1 VPVATAPTGEPAPAP
16 PVDGAST
23 ALVRDALARGAIEVH
38 LQPIVM
44 LPQRKVCAYEA
55 LARLRGAAG
64 DLLRP
69 PDFLDAAASL
79 GLLPE
84 IDRAVT
90 TACVRVVRRLNAGDG
105 DVAIFCNLAVATLS
119 DRETFVRLTDFM
131 EANRALAPLLV
142 FEFALA
148 SWRSMGAR
156 EQEALSTL
164 ADFGFSFSLDHVTD
178 LRLDPHELADR
189 RCSYVKVPALLL
201 LDQRAE
207 AGGAKAAAEFPAALA
222 RAGIKLIAEKIE
234 AEATV
239 MELIDL
245 DVRLAQ
251 GMVFSAPR
259 PIRSELMRDRGD
271 PGAPPAA
278 TSQVTH

>member
-1 VPVATAPTGEPAPAP
+1 
-16 PVDGAST
+16 
-23 ALVRDALARGAIEVH
+23 
-38 LQPIVM
+38 
-44 LPQRKVCAYEA
+44 
-55 LARLRGAAG
+55 
-64 DLLRP
+64 
-69 PDFLDAAASL
+69 
-79 GLLPE
+79 
-84 IDRAVT
+84 
-90 TACVRVVRRLNAGDG
+90 
-105 DVAIFCNLAVATLS
+105 
-119 DRETFVRLTDFM
+119 
-131 EANRALAPLLV
+131 
-142 FEFALA
+142 
-148 SWRSMGAR
+148 
-156 EQEALSTL
+156 LSTL

-178 LRLDPHELADR
+178 LRLDPQELADR

-251 GMVFSAPR
+251 GMLFSAPR

-278 TSQVTH
+278 ASQVTH

>member
-1 VPVATAPTGEPAPAP
+1 
-16 PVDGAST
+16 
-23 ALVRDALARGAIEVH
+23 
-38 LQPIVM
+38 
-44 LPQRKVCAYEA
+44 
-55 LARLRGAAG
+55 
-64 DLLRP
+64 
-69 PDFLDAAASL
+69 
-79 GLLPE
+79 
-84 IDRAVT
+84 
-90 TACVRVVRRLNAGDG
+90 
-105 DVAIFCNLAVATLS
+105 
-119 DRETFVRLTDFM
+119 M
-131 EANRALAPLLV
+131 EANRALASLLV

-178 LRLDPHELADR
+178 LRLDPQELADR

-251 GMVFSAPR
+251 GMLFSAPR

-278 TSQVTH
+278 ASQVTH